1 MLNLVFSSLIMSSL
15 TTVGYAQAIQSTS
28 EYQSAMQAL
37 GSSNFDKAYDSLSP
51 LIQDGRHRAAAMVEM
66 GRIRQK
72 QAESEM
78 SKALSHYNE
87 AAELMSGGIQDKGIT
102 GSEIP
107 KALYD
112 LGRIYEEK
120 LKNYDEAHGIYSRI
134 IDEYPNYLAIDKVY
148 YNLASC
154 EELMGMFDE
163 AAAHYQKVVSDYSY
177 SSYFEAAQEKC
188 RKLAPGTAVEE
199 KAIASAE
206 DYAEEK
212 SETSEGA
219 RAALD
224 LGDMQ
229 AKSGKYKLAAE
240 AYRKAIGEAT
250 DTEEAVEAYRKLV
263 DMLDNQQKDH
273 KGAAAAIEEMMA
285 AYPNA
290 QGTEDLV
297 YRLGQI
303 YETDLDSMKKKVIDG
318 QVRYRK
324 SDENS
329 RKALE
334 YYDSVT
340 DKYPESQV
348 AADAWQRK
356 GKIYEELKEYDEA
369 REAYEQFIKYFPQH
383 KDAPEIRQKLKDM
396 EGY

>member
-356 GKIYEELKEYDEA
+356 GKIHEELKEYDEA

-383 KDAPEIRQKLKDM
+383 KDASEVRQKLKDM

>member
-15 TTVGYAQAIQSTS
+15 ATIGYAQAIQSTS

-356 GKIYEELKEYDEA
+356 GKIHEELKEYDEA

>member
-340 DKYPESQV
+340 DKYPDSQV
-348 AADAWQRK
+348 AADAWQHK